1 MIRVTCRRD
10 DVKRLGRGGEQ
21 KGRELGDAWE
31 MKFSLFFVLFG
42 ASQGKAFKHLR

>member
-1 MIRVTCRRD
+1 MIRVTRRRD

-31 MKFSLFFVLFG
+31 MKCYLFFLLFG
-42 ASQGKAFKHLR
+42 ASQGKPLNT